1 MKLYRDP
8 LYFMLY
14 EKVGDQELAKDLTI
28 ESLGKAFKKLHLY
41 VPNYVFSTWLF
52 TVARNHCI
60 DYLRKN
66 KLPTVSIDKM
76 MLDVDGKR
84 TNFDLISDMLNP
96 EQEMEKKQRIAILRQ
111 IVDQLKPLNPYGD
124 SKNDFD
130 KWVLRQH
137 IKPPFW
143 AGMKFFNVYGPNEYH
158 KGRMASVILH
168 AFRQINRTGEMK
180 LFRSHNPEFEDGKQK
195 RDFIYVKDVVN
206 ICHFLMDARPESGL
220 YNVGSGKA
228 RTFLDLTLNTFEAM
242 NREKDVSFI
251 DTPEDIRDKYQYFTE
266 ASINKL
272 ISAGYKKGFHTLEQG
287 VKDYVENYLMDHKYF

>member
-1 MKLYRDP
+1 MTNNLTEKGKRDLKLINRALGTGDPTAYNELMKLYRDP

-76 MLDVDGKR
+76 MLDEDGKR

-111 IVDQLKPLNPYGD
+111 IVDQLKPKYRALV
-124 SKNDFD
+124 K
-130 KWVLRQH
+130 LRYFKEMTYDEIATTLDIPIGTVKAQLH
-137 IKPPFW
+137 RSREQLFKIMSGIK
-143 AGMKFFNVYGPNEYH
+143 
-158 KGRMASVILH
+158 
-168 AFRQINRTGEMK
+168 
-180 LFRSHNPEFEDGKQK
+180 
-195 RDFIYVKDVVN
+195 
-206 ICHFLMDARPESGL
+206 DA
-220 YNVGSGKA
+220 Y
-228 RTFLDLTLNTFEAM
+228 
-242 NREKDVSFI
+242 
-251 DTPEDIRDKYQYFTE
+251 
-266 ASINKL
+266 
-272 ISAGYKKGFHTLEQG
+272 
-287 VKDYVENYLMDHKYF
+287 